1 MRTLILG
8 SRGLVGSNL
17 LAKYK
22 NLRPNHEILHPVRNE
37 LDLTKRE
44 KVFEYFRN
52 FRPDLV
58 FLCAAKVGGIKA
70 NNDYKAD
77 YITQN
82 LRIQTNVIEAC
93 HRYEIKKL
101 VFLGSSCIYPRECPQ
116 PIKEEYLLTGPL
128 ETTND
133 AYAIAKIAGI
143 KMCQSYN
150 QQYGCDFISV
160 MPSNLYGPGDN
171 FDLNTS
177 HVFPALIR
185 KFHEAKISGSP
196 EVEIWGTG
204 TPMREFLHVD
214 DLADAL
220 IFLSENYS
228 GSEII
233 NVGPGE
239 DISIRALAYK
249 IQEIIGY
256 EGSIRFNPAYPDGTM
271 RKVMDVS
278 RIFSMGWTPKISLE
292 DGIKTT
298 YEFYKERYE
307 SSTSHRN

>member
-22 NLRPNHEILHPVRNE
+22 NTRSNHEILHPVRND

-44 KVFEYFRN
+44 RVFEYFRN

-239 DISIRALAYK
+239 DISIRELAYK

-278 RIFSMGWTPKISLE
+278 RIFSTGWFPKISLE
-292 DGIKTT
+292 NGIKST
-298 YEFYKERYE
+298 YEFYKKMYE
-307 SSTSHRN
+307 SSFSHGN

>member
-1 MRTLILG
+1 M
-8 SRGLVGSNL
+8 
-17 LAKYK
+17 
-22 NLRPNHEILHPVRNE
+22 LHPVRNE

-93 HRYEIKKL
+93 HRYGVKKL
-101 VFLGSSCIYPRECPQ
+101 VFLGSSCIYPKECPQ

-128 ETTND
+128 EPTND
-133 AYAIAKIAGI
+133 AYAVAKIAGI

-185 KFHEAKISGSP
+185 KFHEAKTLGLS

-204 TPMREFLHVD
+204 TPMREFLHVE

-239 DISIRALAYK
+239 DISIRSLAWK
-249 IQEIIGY
+249 IQNIIGH
-256 EGSIRFNPAYPDGTM
+256 EGDIIFNPMYPDGTM
-271 RKVMDVS
+271 RKVLDVG
-278 RIFSMGWTPKISLE
+278 RIFSMGWRPKYSLE
-292 DGIKTT
+292 DGIKMT
-298 YEFYKERYE
+298 YEFYKSQNIRK
-307 SSTSHRN
+307 

>member
-1 MRTLILG
+1 MYNKVLILG
-8 SRGLVGSNL
+8 SNGLVGSNL
-17 LAKYK
+17 LKKYK
-22 NLRPNHEILHPVRNE
+22 IIRPNAILLHPVRKD
-37 LDLTKRE
+37 LDLNRNDD
-44 KVFEYFRN
+44 VFRYFGDN
-52 FRPDLV
+52 RPDLV

-70 NNDYKAD
+70 NNDFKAD

-93 HRYEIKKL
+93 HRYDVKKL
-101 VFLGSSCIYPRECPQ
+101 VFLGSSCIYPKECPQ

-128 ETTND
+128 EPTND

-150 QQYGCDFISV
+150 QQYGCNFISV

-171 FDLNTS
+171 FDLTTG

-185 KFHEAKISGSP
+185 KFHEAKIMGLP
-196 EVEIWGTG
+196 EVEIWGSG
-204 TPMREFLHVD
+204 NPMREFLHVD

-228 GSEII
+228 SPEII

-239 DISIRALAYK
+239 DISIRNLAWK
-249 IQEIIGY
+249 IQNIIGY
-256 EGSIRFNPAYPDGTM
+256 EGDIRFNPTYPDGTM

-278 RIFSMGWTPKISLE
+278 RIFSMGWSPKYSLE
-292 DGIKTT
+292 DGIKMT
-298 YEFYKERYE
+298 YDFYKSQNIRK
-307 SSTSHRN
+307 